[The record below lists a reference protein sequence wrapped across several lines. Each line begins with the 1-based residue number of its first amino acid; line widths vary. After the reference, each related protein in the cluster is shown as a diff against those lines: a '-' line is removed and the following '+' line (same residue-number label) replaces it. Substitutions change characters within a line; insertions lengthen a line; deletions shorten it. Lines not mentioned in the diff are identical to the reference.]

1 MLRDKGFSVHMA
13 DPIRLALIFKTTK
26 KNDREDSYKLAK
38 LLRIG
43 ELPEVHIPSMESD
56 DLKTLVR
63 YRKSLGEE
71 CTAVKNGIHAM
82 LAMHGIA
89 ISETDIFGKRGL
101 RKIEEAASKLTV
113 AENTVMSDL
122 LASVLELNRRKEM
135 VEDEI
140 AKAAGNNRGVK
151 ILMTIPGI
159 NVYSAAAIMSEIDD
173 ISRFSSKEKLASY
186 AGPVPRQSRSGSRDQ
201 RGHISKQGPSMLMF
215 ILVNAAHMVIR
226 YSRRMRIRYLSPVR
240 RLGNSRAVVAIARN
254 LAETIWTMLSRG
266 IAFLDEI
273 DSLTERKIESM
284 RARSLHP
291 SRETNVRDTI
301 KLIKNQRMRAMSDKL
316 FFIEDTTR
324 KRHDLTKSLFVNELL
339 LQLSRVYVV
348 RFMDRNTGFFEIP
361 KKEEDLCRN
370 LELDIM
376 PKKH

>member
-1 MLRDKGFSVHMA
+1 MDVHKRTVYVTELEDNGDVKERYEIVNCDESWQDFIHRYRADEAEIALETSTSGKYAARLLRDNGFSVHLA
-13 DPIRLALIFKTTK
+13 DPSKLALIFNSSK

-38 LLRIG
+38 ILRIG
-43 ELPEVHIPSMESD
+43 ELPEVHIPSRESD

-63 YRKSLGEE
+63 YRKSPGKE
-71 CTAVKNGIHAM
+71 CTAVKNRIHAM

-89 ISETDIFGKRGL
+89 INETDILGKRGL
-101 RKIEEAASKLTV
+101 RKIEEAASKLSV
-113 AENTVMSDL
+113 AENIVMSDL

-140 AKAAGNNRGVK
+140 AKAAGNNRRVK

-186 AGPVPRQSRSGSRDQ
+186 APVTGQSQSGSRDQ
-201 RGHISKQGPSMLMF
+201 RGHISKQGPSMIRF
-215 ILVNAAHMVIR
+215 ILVNAAHMVIK
-226 YSRRMRIRYLSPVR
+226 YSRRMRIRYLSLVR
-240 RLGNSRAVVAIARN
+240 RLGKSRAVVAIARN

-266 IAFLDEI
+266 IAFLDKI

-316 FFIEDTTR
+316 F
-324 KRHDLTKSLFVNELL
+324 S
-339 LQLSRVYVV
+339 
-348 RFMDRNTGFFEIP
+348 
-361 KKEEDLCRN
+361 
-370 LELDIM
+370 
-376 PKKH
+376 